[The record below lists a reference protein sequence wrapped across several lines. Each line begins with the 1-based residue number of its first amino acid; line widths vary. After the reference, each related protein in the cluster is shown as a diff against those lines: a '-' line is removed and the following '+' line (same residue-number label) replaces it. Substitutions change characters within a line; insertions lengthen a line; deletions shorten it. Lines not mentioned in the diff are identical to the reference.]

1 MPADYDDETIAA
13 CHSVLVEALTILG
26 KQREHLVV
34 VGGWVPALLFGAG
47 GHVGS
52 IDVDLALDGRRLPN
66 YVYETVAKDLA
77 ARSYYRQAGDPPKR
91 FRRDVTSGSR
101 TFTIRVDLITGIE
114 PTEATSTHRVLQGL
128 PVWCA
133 RGVEVAL
140 DHWTEVQVSGTLPG
154 GGNNTVSVRV
164 ATAAALVVMK
174 GVALEER
181 MKEKDA
187 YDIYYCLRHHPAGVA
202 GLAGELRALVHDAT
216 VQAALRSIGEK
227 FDTIDSVGP
236 VWAAQVTA
244 QSGGDYEQ
252 ARRDAFERAAALLE
266 IVGHPGSALQ
276 HAAAGENHNNARR
289 SRTA

>member
-1 MPADYDDETIAA
+1 MPADYDDDTIAA
-13 CHSVLVEALTILG
+13 CHSVLLEALTVLG

-34 VGGWVPALLFGAG
+34 VGGWAPALLYGAG

-77 ARSYYRQAGDPPKR
+77 ARSYYRQEGDPPNR
-91 FRRDVTSGSR
+91 FRRDVTSGSQ
-101 TFTIRVDLITGIE
+101 TFTIRVDLITGVE
-114 PTEATSTHRVLQGL
+114 SPDATSSHRVLQGL

-140 DHWTEVQVSGTLPG
+140 DHWTEVKVSGTLPG
-154 GGNNTVSVRV
+154 GGNNTVAVRV

-174 GVALEER
+174 GIALEER

-202 GLAGELRALVHDAT
+202 GLAGELRALAHDAT
-216 VQAALRSIGEK
+216 VQAALRSIGQK

-252 ARRDAFERAAALLE
+252 ARRDAFERAAALLD
-266 IVGHPGSALQ
+266 IVAIPG
-276 HAAAGENHNNARR
+276 
-289 SRTA
+289 RTQPQPEKQQNRDNE